1 MNVEIIGSGSSG
13 NAIFLDREV
22 LIDAG
27 VPLGELGDISKL
39 HTVLL
44 THIHGDHLNATTIR
58 KLVVNTK
65 AIFLCNRHVGDSL
78 FGWGVPRD
86 RVALV
91 DLGGVIEK
99 SGMMFSPVH
108 LYHDVPNFGW
118 RIVDNYGHR
127 HFHATDTHTLYGIS
141 AKYYDSATIECN
153 HHLPTA
159 LKLIEEADKN
169 GEFTHL
175 KGAINSHLS
184 VEKAIE
190 FVIRNKIKCF
200 YPCHIGEST
209 KEAVMDCLEAYIKDR
224 LCPAFVSV
232 SHDHTA

>member
-27 VPLGELGDISKL
+27 VPFGELGDVSKL

-65 AIFLCNRHVGDSL
+65 AIFLCNAHVGDALAKS
-78 FGWGVPRD
+78 GVPSD
-86 RVALV
+86 RFFVLN
-91 DLGGVIEK
+91 
-99 SGMMFSPVH
+99 SGDVFGEDGSWYFCPVS

-118 RIVDNYGHR
+118 RIVDPHR
-127 HFHATDTHTLYGIS
+127 HTHFHATDTYTLDGVY
-141 AKYYDSATIECN
+141 ADHYNTATIECN

-159 LKLIEEADKN
+159 LKLIEEAEKN
-169 GEFTHL
+169 GEYTHL

-184 VEKAIE
+184 VEKAVD
-190 FVIRNKIKCF
+190 FVRRNNIKCF

-209 KEAVMDCLEAYIKDR
+209 KEAVVEYLKTHAKER
-224 LCPAFVSV
+224 LCTS
-232 SHDHTA
+232 